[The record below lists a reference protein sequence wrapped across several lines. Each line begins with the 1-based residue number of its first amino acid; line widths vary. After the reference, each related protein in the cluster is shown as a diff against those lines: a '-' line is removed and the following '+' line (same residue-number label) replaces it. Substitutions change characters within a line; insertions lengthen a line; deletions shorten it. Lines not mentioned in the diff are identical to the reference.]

1 MANNFENLLPS
12 STRRLTAKDF
22 QTELAKLADE
32 MRVSIEASVSGFAPG
47 EAAKAAR
54 IKKVLDKKN
63 GFQFFATT
71 YFPHYLTKKPSLLHE
86 HLFSRLPAVVGREK
100 GAHDI
105 VVAPRGA
112 AKSTLVSLIFPIW
125 ASLTG
130 LTHYT
135 IIVMDAYAQAALAL
149 EAIKAELESNPRLA
163 MDFPKFTGK
172 GRIWREGEI
181 VLKNSVRIE
190 GVGAGQKLRG
200 RRHGP
205 FRPDLVVLDDIENDE
220 NVRSPEQRDKLETW
234 LLRAVLKLGAAD
246 GSMNLFYIGTVLH
259 HDAVILRMARKPGW
273 HLARFKALMQM
284 PNNMTKWET
293 WEEILRND
301 GEGAAHDYYKANKED
316 MDEGAVL
323 NWPDMQSLEQL
334 MMQRAESL
342 SAFATEQQGEPIAEN
357 APFKNL
363 TYWVQK
369 KTDWRYYAAIDPSLG
384 KQGKTRD
391 PSALLVGALDRSER
405 SPVLYVVEALIRKRL
420 PDMIINDAIA
430 LQSEYHCQLWFVE
443 SVQFQEFFRTELMNY
458 AIQKGIYLP
467 AVPINNTSD
476 KSLRIERLQPAIAAG
491 TIRFHATQTTLI
503 EQLTQWPNSDHDDG
517 PDALEML
524 FTNTIRY
531 SQSTDMSQIRAV
543 PPQAGGAN
551 DVLKGYRL

>member
-1 MANNFENLLPS
+1 MARNNFENLLPS
-12 STRRLTAKDF
+12 STRRLTVKDF
-22 QTELAKLADE
+22 QAELAKLADE
-32 MRVSIEASVSGFAPG
+32 MRLSIEASVSGFAPD

-54 IKKVLDKKN
+54 VKRVLDKKN
-63 GFQFFATT
+63 GFQFFAEN
-71 YFPHYLTKKPSLLHE
+71 YFPHYLTKAPSLLHE
-86 HLFSRLPAVVGREK
+86 HLFSRLPAVVGQEK

-149 EAIKAELESNPRLA
+149 EAIKAELLSNPRLA
-163 MDFPKFTGK
+163 MDFAEFTGK

-259 HDAVILRMARKPGW
+259 HDAVILRMAKKPGW
-273 HLARFKALMQM
+273 HLARFKALMKM
-284 PNNMTKWET
+284 PSNMAEWEK
-293 WEEILRND
+293 WEEIFRND
-301 GEGAAHDYYKANKED
+301 GEDKAHDYYKAHKVE
-316 MDEGAVL
+316 MDQGAVL
-323 NWPDMQSLEQL
+323 NWPAMQSLEQL
-334 MMQRAESL
+334 MQQRAESL
-342 SAFATEQQGEPIAEN
+342 TAFATEQQGEPIAEN

-363 TYWVQK
+363 VYWVQK

-391 PSALLVGALDRSER
+391 PSALLVGALDRSDR
-405 SPVLYVVEALIRKRL
+405 FPILYVVEALIRKRL
-420 PDMIINDAIA
+420 PDMIISDAIT
-430 LQSEYHCQLWFVE
+430 LQQEYKCQLWFVE

-458 AIQKGIYLP
+458 ALQKGIYLP

-476 KSLRIERLQPAIAAG
+476 KTLRIERLQPAIAAG
-491 TIRFHATQTTLI
+491 TIRFLPSQTTLI
-503 EQLTQWPNSDHDDG
+503 EQLTQWPNGDHDDG

-524 FTNTIRY
+524 FTNSIHY
-531 SQSTDMSQIRAV
+531 AQSTDMSQIRAI
-543 PPQAGGAN
+543 PQAGGVN
-551 DVLKGYRL
+551 EMMKGYRL

>member
-1 MANNFENLLPS
+1 MVRNNFENLLPS

-22 QTELAKLADE
+22 QAELAKLADE
-32 MRVSIEASVSGFAPG
+32 MRVSIEASVSGFAPD

-54 IKKVLDKKN
+54 VKRVLDKKN

-86 HLFSRLPAVVGREK
+86 HLFSRLPTVVGQEK

-149 EAIKAELESNPRLA
+149 EAIKAELLSNPRLA
-163 MDFPKFTGK
+163 MDFAEFSGK

-181 VLKNSVRIE
+181 VLKNGVRIE

-284 PNNMTKWET
+284 PSNMAEWET
-293 WEEILRND
+293 WEEIFRND
-301 GEGAAHDYYKANKED
+301 GEDKAHDYYKAHKAA
-316 MDEGAVL
+316 MDQGAVL
-323 NWPDMQSLEQL
+323 NWPAMQSLEQL
-334 MMQRAESL
+334 MQQRAESL
-342 SAFATEQQGEPIAEN
+342 TAFATEQQGEPIAEN

-363 TYWVQK
+363 IYWVRE
-369 KTDWRYYAAIDPSLG
+369 KTNWLYYAAVDPSLG
-384 KQGKTRD
+384 KKAKGRD
-391 PSALLVGALDRSER
+391 PSALLVGALDRSEQF
-405 SPVLYVVEALIRKRL
+405 PTLYIVEALIRKRL
-420 PDMIINDAIA
+420 PDMIIADSIA
-430 LQSEYHCQLWFVE
+430 LQREYQCQLWFVE
-443 SVQFQEFFRTELMNY
+443 SVQFQEFFRTELMKT
-458 AIQKGIYLP
+458 AVRDGVYLP
-467 AVPINNTSD
+467 AVPIQNTTD
-476 KSLRIERLQPAIAAG
+476 KTLRIERLQPAIADG
-491 TIRFHATQTTLI
+491 LIRFHASQTTLI
-503 EQLTQWPNSDHDDG
+503 EQLTQWPDADHDDG

-524 FTNTIRY
+524 YTNAIHYAR
-531 SQSTDMSQIRAV
+531 SMDISQIRAI
-543 PPQAGGAN
+543 PKN
-551 DVLKGYRL
+551 DNITKGYGIG